1 MTQQP
6 DTPSTSADSGSTS
19 PEVDVALAQVF
30 ITRRCCGAG
39 LCRNIAPT
47 IFGEVRPA
55 AAEPGLALIEGSW
68 EAGAFTGV
76 ISQPRTQ
83 QELDAAR
90 TAAAGCGFNAIR
102 LGKPQSTRN
111 RAQRS
116 PIWNDWPRPV
126 DEDVWALGRPSTSN
140 YGAFAYFIKRPD
152 GGVLVDLPRP
162 NDELFA
168 WLDAH
173 GGVRWIFLTHK
184 DHVQHHAAYAARF
197 SDAQRI
203 LGRADVNRW
212 QTPFTDKTT
221 DVEIKIAAD
230 LGPCT
235 LQGSPIDPSTISE
248 HPLIVLPQ
256 PGHTPGSLCLLYD
269 QRVLFTGDHLAY
281 SNRHGHLIAP
291 RLQCWDDWKRQTD
304 SIDHL
309 AQWAN
314 AGHLRFRSVL
324 PGHGEWVRF
333 DDIAD
338 AAATAAQLHRAVEWM
353 RAQPPGHV
361 PLPRWIPFVQSRAKP
376 RSRFARLVMALG
388 GPSRDAWL
396 LPRSA
401 RRYLTDYEPGR
412 GQTRLRVIA
421 GLAIGVLSAIAVLA
435 WIGISSA

>member
-1 MTQQP
+1 MTHQP
-6 DTPSTSADSGSTS
+6 DTPSIAAESGSAS
-19 PEVDVALAQVF
+19 SKEDVALAEVF
-30 ITRRCCGAG
+30 ITRKCCGAG
-39 LCRNIAPT
+39 LCRNIAPS
-47 IFGEVRPA
+47 IFGEVRSA
-55 AAEPGLALIEGSW
+55 AGGPGLALIEGSW

-76 ISQPRTQ
+76 INQPRTW

-102 LGKPQSTRN
+102 VGKPQLTRDH
-111 RAQRS
+111 AKRS
-116 PIWNDWPRPV
+116 PIWNDWPRLV
-126 DEDVWALGRPSTSN
+126 DEGVWALGRPSTKN
-140 YGAFAYFIKRPD
+140 YGAFAYFIEHPD

-184 DHVQHHAAYAARF
+184 DHVQHHAEYAARF
-197 SDAQRI
+197 SEARRI

-212 QTPFTDKTT
+212 QTPFTDRTT

-235 LQGSPIDPSTISE
+235 LDGSPIEPSTISE
-248 HPLIVLPQ
+248 HTFVVLPQ
-256 PGHTPGSLCLLYD
+256 RGHTPGSLCLLYD

-281 SNRHGHLIAP
+281 SSLHGHLLAP
-291 RLQCWDDWKRQTD
+291 RLQCWDDWKRETD
-304 SIDHL
+304 SIDQL
-309 AQWAN
+309 ARWAN
-314 AGHLRFRSVL
+314 EGYLRFRSVL

-333 DDIAD
+333 DDPAD
-338 AAATAAQLHRAVEWM
+338 AAATAAQLDRTVEWM
-353 RAQPPGHV
+353 RDQPRGHV

-376 RSRFARLVMALG
+376 TSRIARLVMALG

-396 LPRSA
+396 LPRAA

-412 GQTRLRVIA
+412 GRARLRVII
-421 GLAIGVLSAIAVLA
+421 GLTVCVLSAIAVLA
-435 WIGISSA
+435 WVGIHPA